1 VIIFK
6 HEAEQYKNVDFN
18 LILIGNIFM
27 KKYYVV
33 YDMSPLEHD
42 KNWIQIGIGEQN
54 FDFLAGSQHYD
65 PSSQIFSPEDKL
77 FDSSDVMDGR
87 DDIYQDPSYPG
98 NKRDTEDPDGWIPS
112 DQVDDAKGDGD
123 EKLDKEDR
131 SSVDQDQE
139 IRNID
144 GDDPGFFSTA
154 PGVVT
159 IIGLLVL
166 LAVAGVVGYRAKF

>member
-1 VIIFK
+1 MIIFK

-65 PSSQIFSPEDKL
+65 PSSQIFSPEDKSL
-77 FDSSDVMDGR
+77 DSSKVMDGR
-87 DDIYQDPSYPG
+87 
-98 NKRDTEDPDGWIPS
+98 ED
-112 DQVDDAKGDGD
+112 V
-123 EKLDKEDR
+123 
-131 SSVDQDQE
+131 
-139 IRNID
+139 
-144 GDDPGFFSTA
+144 
-154 PGVVT
+154 
-159 IIGLLVL
+159 
-166 LAVAGVVGYRAKF
+166 Y